1 MKRIPYGISDYKVLK
16 EKGYIF
22 VDKTKYIEKLEKYH
36 SPYIFFL
43 RPRRF
48 GKSLFTS
55 MLTYYYDSSKQE
67 DFEMLF
73 KDSYIENNLTKE
85 RGKYCVLNFTF
96 SGLNTENAEILKES
110 FMNRVK
116 LGFLEFIKKYNLNI
130 DIDDIDKK
138 DPAMALDSFFAHVN
152 RNIKYPI
159 FVIIDEYD
167 HFANE
172 LLSFRPE
179 LFKDLVSKTGFVRKW
194 YEILKD
200 WTKEE
205 NMVQRIF
212 ATGVAPL
219 TLDSMT
225 SGFNIGDN
233 LTRNEL
239 FHEMIGFTDS
249 EVRNLIKSTSK
260 KELSEGEFEELMIIL
275 RTNYN
280 GYLFS
285 ERANTRLFNSDMILY
300 YLKYYVETGEG
311 PKKLIDENIA
321 SDYNKIGNLFN
332 LTTKGSRTKIIEKI
346 LKGEELV
353 GEITTQFNLERDFY
367 EEDFLSLLFYLGFLT
382 IDEEELMDVIY
393 KVPNEAV
400 KGIYFDYFAKKL
412 EEDSLHGIDSIVIK
426 KAIKAI
432 SMKGDINS
440 FIEVVEKTLNK
451 LSNRDFM
458 AFDEKYI
465 KIIMIA
471 YLNLAKAYL
480 IKSEYEVENGYIDI
494 ALLNNYVIN
503 PKYYGIIELK
513 YITKKEYDQ
522 YGDELISKRKEEAI
536 AQINKYKT
544 SEELMNLPNLKKWVL
559 VFVKD
564 KCVINLEVK

>member
-1 MKRIPYGISDYKVLK
+1 MKRLPYGISDYKVLK
-16 EKGYIF
+16 EKNYIF

-36 SPYIFFL
+36 SPYVFFL

-55 MLTYYYDSSKQE
+55 MLTYYYDSSKQD
-67 DFEMLF
+67 DFEVLF
-73 KDSYIENNLTKE
+73 KDSYIGNNLTKE

-110 FMNRVK
+110 FMNRIK
-116 LGFLEFIKKYNLNI
+116 LGFQDFIRKYDLNI
-130 DIDDIDKK
+130 DINRDEK
-138 DPAMALDSFFAHVN
+138 DPAMALDYFFAHVN

-172 LLSFRPE
+172 LLSFKPE

-200 WTKEE
+200 WTKEGD
-205 NMVQRIF
+205 MVQRIF

-249 EVRNLIKSTSK
+249 EVRDLIKSTSK
-260 KELSEGEFEELMIIL
+260 KVLSKEEFEELMIIL

-285 ERANTRLFNSDMILY
+285 ERAHTRLFNSDMILY

-311 PKKLIDENIA
+311 PKELIDENIA

-332 LTTKGSRTKIIEKI
+332 LTTKGSSTKIIEKI
-346 LKGEELV
+346 LKNEELV

-412 EEDSLHGIDSIVIK
+412 EEK
-426 KAIKAI
+426 K
-432 SMKGDINS
+432 
-440 FIEVVEKTLNK
+440 K
-451 LSNRDFM
+451 L
-458 AFDEKYI
+458 
-465 KIIMIA
+465 
-471 YLNLAKAYL
+471 
-480 IKSEYEVENGYIDI
+480 
-494 ALLNNYVIN
+494 
-503 PKYYGIIELK
+503 
-513 YITKKEYDQ
+513 
-522 YGDELISKRKEEAI
+522 
-536 AQINKYKT
+536 
-544 SEELMNLPNLKKWVL
+544 
-559 VFVKD
+559 
-564 KCVINLEVK
+564 